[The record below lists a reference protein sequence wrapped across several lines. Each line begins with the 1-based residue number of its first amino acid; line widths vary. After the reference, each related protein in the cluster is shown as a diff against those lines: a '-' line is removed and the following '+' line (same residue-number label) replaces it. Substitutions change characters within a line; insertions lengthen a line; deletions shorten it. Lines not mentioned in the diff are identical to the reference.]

1 MERGAP
7 AALWDRQPGHQ
18 PRGQGRTAGPVLL
31 DCAEALLQEPPVN
44 RPRQLHQWFM
54 SSRDRNRS
62 CSISKAE
69 KRLEGI
75 RANFANHDIESLDR
89 PNAAPVDTFTDIV
102 DVLSAGRTLLD
113 RAPISVLDCWTWSPN
128 EITAQTLPSAGCE
141 QKGNAINGE
150 ALPYRG

>member
-1 MERGAP
+1 VDAP
-7 AALWDRQPGHQ
+7 CIFAAISRLAAYEADP
-18 PRGQGRTAGPVLL
+18 AGSARHGPELVLT
-31 DCAEALLQEPPVN
+31 CSSSPSIS
-44 RPRQLHQWFM
+44 QLHQWFM

-62 CSISKAE
+62 SSISKAE

-89 PNAAPVDTFTDIV
+89 PNAALVDMFTDIV